1 MLSLRPGSNWLSATR
16 KYILYR
22 QIPYVSIVAAVPQLG
37 LQAQL
42 EPKRHAF
49 VHAVPGGGGEQL
61 SEHCFC
67 LHHLLHQTEDIPLGP
82 AVPDQSSGLFYF
94 SKQEH
99 AVL

>member
-1 MLSLRPGSNWLSATR
+1 M
-16 KYILYR
+16 YR
-22 QIPYVSIVAAVPQLG
+22 QIPFVSTVAAVPQLG

-49 VHAVPGGGGEQL
+49 VHAVPGGGGGKQQN
-61 SEHCFC
+61 EHYFS
-67 LHHLLHQTEDIPLGP
+67 LHHLLHQTEDIPLDP